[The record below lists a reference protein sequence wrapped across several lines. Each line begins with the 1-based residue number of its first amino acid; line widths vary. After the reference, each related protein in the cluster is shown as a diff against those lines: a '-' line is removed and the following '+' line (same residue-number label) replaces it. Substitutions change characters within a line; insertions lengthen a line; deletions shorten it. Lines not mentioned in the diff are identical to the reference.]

1 VVKPGCVYDVDFIIA
16 PFGVQHGGKNGVAAF
31 LFYLVKIGYRIFSF
45 NGSSAVGD
53 TGFKNHIFGKQ
64 RLAAFR
70 GSQQYNVFQVFFI
83 VDFHM
88 RRILMAKGMAL
99 FALGLAHTFV
109 VSTLNLIRK
118 CAHTVFP
125 WAGYLR
131 ETFLRK
137 GIEIMKKYSKR
148 EPKLQIVSG

>member
-1 VVKPGCVYDVDFIIA
+1 
-16 PFGVQHGGKNGVAAF
+16 
-31 LFYLVKIGYRIFSF
+31 
-45 NGSSAVGD
+45 
-53 TGFKNHIFGKQ
+53 
-64 RLAAFR
+64 
-70 GSQQYNVFQVFFI
+70 
-83 VDFHM
+83 
-88 RRILMAKGMAL
+88 MAKGMAL